1 MAIDVD
7 AAVAQSR
14 QQPSATPPPRPPPG
28 PLRQPQLNMFR
39 QPEMPPPPPAMMHAP
54 NPADANDTHIL
65 RHQFDRFNATAADA
79 AQQPA
84 AQLLAQRCS
93 APRLPSI
100 RPTNHS
106 GARWSRYWKDSH
118 DDAARCAPGQ
128 RWWRRAESSCSPS
141 PTERLPSSRNASA
154 QPFLLCPMASPS
166 GPLRTPSTRSRSVGL
181 GCTGSCSTSV
191 AIRSR

>member
-1 MAIDVD
+1 
-7 AAVAQSR
+7 
-14 QQPSATPPPRPPPG
+14 
-28 PLRQPQLNMFR
+28 
-39 QPEMPPPPPAMMHAP
+39 MPPPPPAMMHAP

-84 AQLLAQRCS
+84 ASSCSLNAAQRLV
-93 APRLPSI
+93 AEHPPDQPL
-100 RPTNHS
+100 

-166 GPLRTPSTRSRSVGL
+166 GPLQHLPLARVPLDWDVLEAAQPRLPSEAADWDR
-181 GCTGSCSTSV
+181 GCKD
-191 AIRSR
+191 A